1 MSGAQTALGTGQDSS
16 KLPRRQPT
24 LLFGRARS
32 ALRPL
37 FRRDRP
43 LHSHPASLPR
53 VAAAL
58 AACTVGRQK
67 ASGRLSDAIYSRR
80 ALDDLT
86 SLHRRRAPDEQ
97 HSEPVT
103 GGWQSG
109 ACFGIHSI
117 CCSHSPLVQMT
128 SIVHWMQ
135 LHGPLCRPA
144 ADGQSTPLTSR
155 AGAACA
161 WLLDTLVGCFAA
173 GP

>member
-1 MSGAQTALGTGQDSS
+1 MGPKQRSEQAKTAPNSPGASQLCCLAALGRPSGRSFVATVHSTAIRHRCQGA
-16 KLPRRQPT
+16 LPRLLLARWVGKKPVADYPT
-24 LLFGRARS
+24 RF
-32 ALRPL
+32 
-37 FRRDRP
+37 
-43 LHSHPASLPR
+43 
-53 VAAAL
+53 
-58 AACTVGRQK
+58 
-67 ASGRLSDAIYSRR
+67 YSRR

-117 CCSHSPLVQMT
+117 CCTHSPLVQMT

-173 GP
+173 GL